1 MTDRTAIGFDTAN
14 EITLESFDFTAA
26 AALAV
31 PLEILTAL
39 DACHLDGRKIAEH
52 LTGDIFH
59 CRRTAACLPGE
70 VLFFQDFTGRV
81 TIWTV
86 LVKAVTDLC
95 MEKAVGR
102 DLDRISAV
110 TAAQPD
116 YLAIKALR
124 RLFDRDQMT
133 ESFIFDIFNLTAAI
147 LHFFVS
153 NNSRHTSKNNPLFF
167 RFVRAFH
174 PRHKTILSCR
184 LRISRQKFIT
194 YFPAKRNRL
203 KENTEIPG
211 NACRGAVPHELRA
224 ESCGKTGIPGIHI
237 FTLIQMHLYRAG
249 SIYPFRR

>member
-14 EITLESFDFTAA
+14 EITLESFDLTAA

-59 CRRTAACLPGE
+59 CRRTAARLPRE

-81 TIWTV
+81 TIRTV

-95 MEKAVGR
+95 MKKTVRR

-116 YLAIKALR
+116 HFAIKALR

-194 YFPAKRNRL
+194 YFSRSGKRL
-203 KENTEIPG
+203 KRNTEIPG
-211 NACRGAVPHELRA
+211 NACQGAVPHKQRA
-224 ESCGKTGIPGIHI
+224 ESRRQDRHPGDSL
-237 FTLIQMHLYRAG
+237 FTLIQKHLYRAG
-249 SIYPFRR
+249 SIYPFQR